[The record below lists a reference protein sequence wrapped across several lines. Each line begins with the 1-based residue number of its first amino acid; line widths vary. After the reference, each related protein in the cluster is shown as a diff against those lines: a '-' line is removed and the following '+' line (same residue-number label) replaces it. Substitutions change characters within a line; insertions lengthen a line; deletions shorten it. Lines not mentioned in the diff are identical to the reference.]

1 MIGNLLS
8 DLQHHVSSLRG
19 SLRGAWKLWRVW
31 CDSEL
36 PARAPLLDRSTV
48 LALRYCMMT
57 WDFPEAAVLTCIAFH
72 GFLRTSEYINLRVSQ
87 VIFDRLVTQA
97 HLQFP
102 ESKGAA
108 RRGVV
113 ESVHITD
120 AQLIKLLRKCM
131 AGKQM
136 SDNILPQTP
145 AQYRE
150 LFALACHALSLDT
163 EFKPYSLR
171 RGGATELRHAQHGS
185 M

>member
-1 MIGNLLS
+1 MSWG
-8 DLQHHVSSLRG
+8 
-19 SLRGAWKLWRVW
+19 
-31 CDSEL
+31 
-36 PARAPLLDRSTV
+36 
-48 LALRYCMMT
+48 
-57 WDFPEAAVLTCIAFH
+57 FPEAAVLTCIAFH
-72 GFLRTSEYINLRVSQ
+72 RFLRTSEFINLRVSQ

-120 AQLIKLLRKCM
+120 AQLVKLLRKCM

-136 SDNILPQTP
+136 GDNILPQTP

-171 RGGATELRHAQHGS
+171 RGGATEHFRDFGRMDWTMEIGRWAEARTARVYINSALLQFVQMERLKSPLIQQAADAFKSLVDICLR
-185 M
+185 